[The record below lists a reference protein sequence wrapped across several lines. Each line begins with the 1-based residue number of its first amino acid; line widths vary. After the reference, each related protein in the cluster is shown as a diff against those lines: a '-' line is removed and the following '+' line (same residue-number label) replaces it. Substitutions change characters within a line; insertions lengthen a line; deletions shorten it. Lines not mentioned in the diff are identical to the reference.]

1 MVYTLN
7 NSIILYWISHFQAA
21 DEETVTKVVYFDIE
35 IGGEPVG
42 RIEIGLFGDI
52 VPKTVENFV
61 QLATHQQ
68 GFGYRGSLFH
78 RVIENFMIQGGDL
91 ILQTWVIVLLWKKN
105 KNLEFFKMLRY
116 SLIAKTGLVKL
127 LK

>member
-1 MVYTLN
+1 M
-7 NSIILYWISHFQAA
+7 
-21 DEETVTKVVYFDIE
+21 VYFDIE

-68 GFGYRGSLFH
+68 GFGYRDSLFH
-78 RVIENFMIQGGDL
+78 RVIENFMIQGGD
-91 ILQTWVIVLLWKKN
+91 I
-105 KNLEFFKMLRY
+105 F
-116 SLIAKTGLVKL
+116 
-127 LK
+127 